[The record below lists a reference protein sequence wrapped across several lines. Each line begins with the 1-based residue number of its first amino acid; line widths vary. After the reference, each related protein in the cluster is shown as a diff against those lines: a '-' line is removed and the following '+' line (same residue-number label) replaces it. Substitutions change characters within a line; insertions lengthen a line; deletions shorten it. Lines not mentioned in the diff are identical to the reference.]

1 MYLGIPLVCV
11 VWIELHVD
19 EVGSPVFCGGI
30 CRMGD
35 FELLLIW
42 CNSSRFLGS

>member
-19 EVGSPVFCGGI
+19 KVGSPVCCGGI
-30 CRMGD
+30 CGMGD
-35 FELLLIW
+35 FQLLLIW
-42 CNSSRFLGS
+42 CNFSRFLGS